1 MLRQLSRGNASLMH
15 NFLDIIAPTSE
26 LPTFVQVSHDSVS
39 HFSKTLNRVR
49 RRALELKLLLFL
61 ARLKI
66 DAAREFTQLPLCSL
80 MLSFSDRELNVNKHL
95 QTRRNSSQKLKHT
108 KAFRDASWKV
118 CCQTSYLASFIA
130 VAIFNLSQLLSL
142 KANIDLIKRIRIAI
156 CDNSAVCI
164 DRTNGCRWKLFWVC
178 A

>member
-95 QTRRNSSQKLKHT
+95 QTRRNFSQK
-108 KAFRDASWKV
+108 
-118 CCQTSYLASFIA
+118 QTHKSLSRRKLESLLPNFLSRLFYRRRHFQSQPVA
-130 VAIFNLSQLLSL
+130 VVKSKYWFNKTDSNRNL
-142 KANIDLIKRIRIAI
+142 R
-156 CDNSAVCI
+156 
-164 DRTNGCRWKLFWVC
+164 
-178 A
+178 